1 MNFLNVIMM
10 SVFGILLIATYASGA
25 SLATTSQLNELET
38 LEVSV
43 TSSETLMG
51 MNLGTA
57 STIDSVTL
65 TFRNALAVDTTVT
78 ISIKDSAGTEIGSGS
93 KVLSTEASVVTVDLS
108 DTITSA
114 ERPDVR
120 SLSITTS

>member
-1 MNFLNVIMM
+1 MNFLSVIMI

-51 MNLGTA
+51 MNLGTS

-93 KVLSTEASVVTVDLS
+93 KVLGTTASVVTVDLS

-120 SLSITTS
+120 SLSITAS

>member
-1 MNFLNVIMM
+1 MNFLSVIMI

-25 SLATTSQLNELET
+25 SLATTSQLNKLET

-78 ISIKDSAGTEIGSGS
+78 ISIKDSAGTEIGTGS
-93 KVLSTEASVVTVDLS
+93 KVLVTEASVVTVDLS

-120 SLSITTS
+120 SLSITAS

>member
-114 ERPDVR
+114 ERPDIR
-120 SLSITTS
+120 SLSITAS

>member
-1 MNFLNVIMM
+1 MI

-51 MNLGTA
+51 MNLGTS

-93 KVLSTEASVVTVDLS
+93 KVLGTAASVVTVDLS

-120 SLSITTS
+120 SLSITVS

>member
-1 MNFLNVIMM
+1 MNFLSVIMI

-51 MNLGTA
+51 MNLGTS

-93 KVLSTEASVVTVDLS
+93 KVLGTAASVVTVDLS

-120 SLSITTS
+120 SLSITAS

>member
-1 MNFLNVIMM
+1 MNFLNVIMI
-10 SVFGILLIATYASGA
+10 SVFGILFITTYASGA

-78 ISIKDSAGTEIGSGS
+78 ISIKDSAGTEIGTGS
-93 KVLSTEASVVTVDLS
+93 KVLVTEASVVTVDLS

-120 SLSITTS
+120 SLSIMAS